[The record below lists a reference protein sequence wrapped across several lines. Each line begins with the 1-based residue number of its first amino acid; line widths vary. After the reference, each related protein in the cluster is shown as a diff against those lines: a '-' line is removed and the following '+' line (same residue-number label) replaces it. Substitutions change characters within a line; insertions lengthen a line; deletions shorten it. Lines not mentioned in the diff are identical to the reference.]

1 MGESKLDCNFNG
13 YLEVEKAASQGGGHS
28 TVVVAGR
35 MAKNVAI
42 GKD

>member
-1 MGESKLDCNFNG
+1 M
-13 YLEVEKAASQGGGHS
+13 EKAAYQGGGHS

-35 MAKNVAI
+35 MTENVAI